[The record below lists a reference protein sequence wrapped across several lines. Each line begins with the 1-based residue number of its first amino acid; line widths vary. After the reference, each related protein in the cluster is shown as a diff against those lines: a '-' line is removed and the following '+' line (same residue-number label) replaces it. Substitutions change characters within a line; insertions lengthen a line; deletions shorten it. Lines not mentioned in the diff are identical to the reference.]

1 MSLRPRAAI
10 RRAGIRTRLRHTSY
24 LRSERGQ
31 GAALRGR
38 RLALLAWLLKILAID
53 RTQAWTFRRLPV
65 ESFSRREVPQLATLG
80 NSVLRPI
87 F

>member
-1 MSLRPRAAI
+1 
-10 RRAGIRTRLRHTSY
+10 
-24 LRSERGQ
+24 
-31 GAALRGR
+31 
-38 RLALLAWLLKILAID
+38 LALLAWLLKILAID
-53 RTQAWTFRRLPV
+53 RTQAWPFRRLPV